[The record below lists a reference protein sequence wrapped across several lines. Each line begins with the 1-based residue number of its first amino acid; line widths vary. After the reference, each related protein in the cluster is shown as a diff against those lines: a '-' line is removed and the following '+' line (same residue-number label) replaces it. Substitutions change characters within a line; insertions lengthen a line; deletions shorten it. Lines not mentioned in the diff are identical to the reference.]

1 MSPVSSRLNCRPMM
15 LICVLLVDSSC
26 TMYAIRIVRCAEVEV
41 DISCQLDSNVLTNFK
56 ELICGRKNLV
66 AFLKTKCYTSPL
78 FHAASSPVATPSS
91 QPTATHALNMVALSA
106 FSNRSDSA
114 ANFQMHRWRLDLSHY
129 RLEKAE

>member
-1 MSPVSSRLNCRPMM
+1 
-15 LICVLLVDSSC
+15 
-26 TMYAIRIVRCAEVEV
+26 MYYVCFRIVRCAEVEV
-41 DISCQLDSNVLTNFK
+41 DMSCQLDSNVLTNFK

-66 AFLKTKCYTSPL
+66 AFFEDNL
-78 FHAASSPVATPSS
+78 FHAAPSPVATPSS